1 MMSDEMNK
9 KETVVV
15 AFKGL
20 DLNLRCRDYQFEIGK
35 SYTHEGDVKRCE
47 SGFHSCEYPLHIFD
61 YYHPASTR
69 FALVEASG
77 KIDREEDGDTKLASA
92 KLHIKAE
99 IKIPDLVTAAIKWI
113 TDKCDLVKAS
123 SATGSRSASSATGS
137 RRASSATGSQSASSA
152 TGDQSA
158 SSATGDQSAA
168 SAIGYRSASSATG
181 SQSAASAT
189 GYQSAASATGYQSA
203 SSATGDQ
210 SAASA
215 TGYQSAS
222 SVTGKN
228 SVAINIGIEGKAK
241 ADKNGAIIL
250 CNHDSDC
257 NIRHIRASKVGENGI
272 KPDVWYV
279 LNDAGAFEE
288 AAR

>member
-99 IKIPDLVTAAIKWI
+99 IKIPDLGTAAIKWI

-123 SATGSRSASSATGS
+123 SATGSRS
-137 RRASSATGSQSASSA
+137 ASSATGSQSASSA

-181 SQSAASAT
+181 S
-189 GYQSAASATGYQSA
+189 
-203 SSATGDQ
+203 Q